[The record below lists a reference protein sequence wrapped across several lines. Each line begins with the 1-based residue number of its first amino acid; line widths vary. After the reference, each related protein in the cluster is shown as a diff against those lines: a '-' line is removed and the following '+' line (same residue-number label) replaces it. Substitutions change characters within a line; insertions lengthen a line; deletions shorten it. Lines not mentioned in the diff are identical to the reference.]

1 MNEAETRADH
11 IDPALTAAGWGV
23 VVGVSLAPTLVRPLR
38 APLPS
43 ASRSRGVAP
52 GSAWLAPF
60 GAPASSARLGLCS
73 GRRVPPPPTSR
84 LGLCCGYRNSS
95 APKAHPNFSPGQRP
109 GYPTP
114 QNTQAL
120 KGRPK
125 NSAPVSDFP
134 PPTLGR
140 PFEASTLEPS
150 GFPAPTAHPNPS
162 PGQRPGYLKGRFNPC
177 HNPSRGCISTS
188 SSAPKTANLSS
199 STRCAIPCTVTWRPF
214 CKIWAAHPSSSTR
227 SPTTY
232 TSSLNWAAPSP
243 SATLSNRSKRPL
255 PNGSRHRAPNLL
267 VLPGRRDTGPS
278 PFPNPMSPPCVNTSP
293 ANSSIT
299 ARNRFRKNIG
309 PSSNAITYP
318 LTKSMCGINL
328 PFLG

>member
-1 MNEAETRADH
+1 MNEAETRAEH
-11 IDPALTAAGWGV
+11 IDPALKAAGWGV
-23 VVGVSLAPTLVRPLR
+23 VGDDSSTSTLGRPFR

-52 GSAWLAPF
+52 GCAWLAPF

-84 LGLCCGYRNSS
+84 LGLCRGYRNSS

-150 GFPAPTAHPNPS
+150 GFPAPKAHPNFS
-162 PGQRPGYLKGRFNPC
+162 PGQRPGY
-177 HNPSRGCISTS
+177 
-188 SSAPKTANLSS
+188 
-199 STRCAIPCTVTWRPF
+199 
-214 CKIWAAHPSSSTR
+214 
-227 SPTTY
+227 PT
-232 TSSLNWAAPSP
+232 P
-243 SATLSNRSKRPL
+243 
-255 PNGSRHRAPNLL
+255 
-267 VLPGRRDTGPS
+267 
-278 PFPNPMSPPCVNTSP
+278 PNPQ
-293 ANSSIT
+293 A
-299 ARNRFRKNIG
+299 
-309 PSSNAITYP
+309 
-318 LTKSMCGINL
+318 L
-328 PFLG
+328 